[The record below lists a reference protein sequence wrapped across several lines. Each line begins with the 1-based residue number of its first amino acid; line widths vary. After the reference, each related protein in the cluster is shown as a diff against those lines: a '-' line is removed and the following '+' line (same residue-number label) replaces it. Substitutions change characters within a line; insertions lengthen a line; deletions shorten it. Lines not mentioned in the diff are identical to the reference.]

1 MQRMQT
7 KRILIA
13 WGFGAITLG
22 SILGLLRTQEA
33 PEAIPSVEFEPIPA
47 YSITTTMS
55 SQIEEAAEA
64 AVDQITLE
72 VEQGT
77 ITKED
82 PESNE
87 DPQIGEDAQELMMRV
102 AQAEAGNQGEDGMWL
117 VLCVI
122 WNRAQSPTFPST
134 IPEVIRQENAFS
146 TVSNGAFKRVNISQE
161 VKAAMERIK
170 AGYIAPEIVAFER
183 KGSTE
188 LEKYFEKAF
197 DYKDH
202 TFYVEK
208 SK

>member
-1 MQRMQT
+1 
-7 KRILIA
+7 
-13 WGFGAITLG
+13 
-22 SILGLLRTQEA
+22 
-33 PEAIPSVEFEPIPA
+33 
-47 YSITTTMS
+47 MS

-87 DPQIGEDAQELMMRV
+87 DLQIGEDAQELMMRV
-102 AQAEAGNQGEDGMWL
+102 AQAEAGNQGEDGIWL
-117 VLCVI
+117 VLSVI
-122 WNRAQSPTFPST
+122 ANRTESPTFPST
-134 IPEVIRQENAFS
+134 IPEVIRQKNAFS

-161 VKAAMERIK
+161 AKAAMERIK
-170 AGYIAPEIVAFER
+170 AGDIAPEIVAFER

-188 LEKYFEKAF
+188 LEKYFEKVF

>member
-64 AVDQITLE
+64 AVEQITLE

-82 PESNE
+82 PESSE

-122 WNRAQSPTFPST
+122 WNRAQSPTFPET
-134 IPEVIRQENAFS
+134 IPEVITQKYQFA
-146 TVSNGAFKRVNISQE
+146 TVTTGAYKKVTISQE
-161 VKAAMERIK
+161 AKAAMERLK
-170 AGYIAPEIVAFER
+170 AGDIAKKIIEFETTD
-183 KGSTE
+183 STE
-188 LEKYFEKAF
+188 LEKYFEKVF

>member
-1 MQRMQT
+1 M
-7 KRILIA
+7 
-13 WGFGAITLG
+13 
-22 SILGLLRTQEA
+22 
-33 PEAIPSVEFEPIPA
+33 EFEPIPA

-64 AVDQITLE
+64 AVNQIILE

-102 AQAEAGNQGEDGMWL
+102 AQAEAGNQGEDGIWL
-117 VLCVI
+117 VLSVI
-122 WNRAQSPTFPST
+122 RNRVESPTFPGT
-134 IPEVIRQENAFS
+134 IPEVLTQEHQFS
-146 TVSNGAFKRVNISQE
+146 TVTNGSYKRVKISQE
-161 VKAAMERIK
+161 TRAAMERIN
-170 AGYIAPEIVAFER
+170 AGEVAMQIVAFEK

-188 LEKYFEKAF
+188 LEKYFDKVF